1 MSTTPAKAVTIQDL
15 ARLAGVT
22 KSAVSV
28 VLNHRDIGIRVGPE
42 QRAKILALAK
52 ELNYTPRASAC
63 ALSTGRTYHI
73 GFLLSSKICLGLAN
87 TYFATVLSGV
97 QQACQAQGYNCMV
110 STYDLST
117 IKNFI
122 MPKKMRQRSVDGVVI
137 TGQVEPQ
144 VIKLFLAQQIPF
156 VMVGD
161 TTNFPLKDLLAIAPD
176 MVTNWVNAFAHLAGF
191 GHRHL
196 MAPGFFDHDQ
206 RFHNLLAQGI
216 QAFKKLHPASRLTVD
231 VPSMQD
237 TGEDLYRRA
246 FAAGQAWATA
256 DSRTRPTALVSHDQ
270 WCIGFM
276 AGVQR
281 GGLVCPRDV
290 SILSNNNTPLCQWVN
305 PTITAIDLE
314 PYERGQAA
322 TGLLIDLLEKRLSL
336 TEAHQR
342 TAASWTPGRLIE
354 RESVGPVP
362 AEAGMK

>member
-28 VLNHRDIGIRVGPE
+28 VLNHRDVGIRVGAE

-97 QQACQAQGYNCMV
+97 QQACQAQGYNCTV

-122 MPKKMRQRSVDGVVI
+122 MPKKLRQRSVDGVII
-137 TGQVEPQ
+137 TGQVEAK
-144 VIKLFLAQQIPF
+144 VIKLFLAQQIPV

-161 TTNFPLKDLLAIAPD
+161 TTDFPLHDLLAIASD
-176 MVTNWVNAFAHLAGF
+176 MVTSWVNAFAHLSQL

-196 MAPGFFDHDQ
+196 VFPGYFDNDRRSHD
-206 RFHNLLAQGI
+206 LLTQGI
-216 QAFKKLHPASRLTVD
+216 QRFQELHPASPLKVD
-231 VPSMQD
+231 IPLLRD
-237 TGEDLYRRA
+237 TGEDMYQRA
-246 FAAGQAWATA
+246 FAAGLAWTQA
-256 DSRTRPTALVSHDQ
+256 SPRTRPTALISHDQ

-281 GGLVCPRDV
+281 GGLACPRDL
-290 SILSNNNTPLCQWVN
+290 SIISNNTTPLCRWVS
-305 PTITAIDLE
+305 PALTAIDLE

-336 TEAHQR
+336 AEAHQR
-342 TAASWTPGRLIE
+342 TAASWTPGRLVE
-354 RESVGPVP
+354 RESVGPAPV
-362 AEAGMK
+362 EASMK

>member
-1 MSTTPAKAVTIQDL
+1 MSTPPAKAVTIQDL

-22 KSAVSV
+22 KAAVSV
-28 VLNHRDIGIRVGPE
+28 VLNRREVGIRVGAE

-63 ALSTGRTYHI
+63 ALSTGRTCHI

-97 QQACQAQGYNCMV
+97 QQACQERGYNCTV

-122 MPKKMRQRSVDGVVI
+122 MPKKLRQHSVDGVVI
-137 TGQVEPQ
+137 TGPVEAK
-144 VIKLFLAQQIPF
+144 VIKLFQAQQIPF

-161 TTNFPLKDLLAIAPD
+161 TTNFPLQGLLAVAPD
-176 MVTNWVNAFAHLAGF
+176 MVTNWVTALAHLTRL

-196 MAPGFFDHDQ
+196 TIPGFFTNDQ
-206 RFHNLLAQGI
+206 RFHDLLAQGLDM
-216 QAFKKLHPASRLTVD
+216 FKARHPATPLTVD
-231 VPSMQD
+231 VPSLHE
-237 TGEDLYRRA
+237 TGEDLYQRA
-246 FAAGQAWATA
+246 FAAGLAWTKV
-256 DSRTRPTALVSHDQ
+256 RPQTRPTALISHDQ

-276 AGVQR
+276 SGVQR
-281 GGLVCPRDV
+281 GGLACPRDL

-305 PTITAIDLE
+305 PPISAIDLE

-322 TGLLIDLLEKRLSL
+322 TNLLVDLVEKRISL
-336 TEAHQR
+336 AEAYRH
-342 TAASWTPGRLIE
+342 TAASWTPGRLLE
-354 RESVGPVP
+354 RDSVGPAPV
-362 AEAGMK
+362 